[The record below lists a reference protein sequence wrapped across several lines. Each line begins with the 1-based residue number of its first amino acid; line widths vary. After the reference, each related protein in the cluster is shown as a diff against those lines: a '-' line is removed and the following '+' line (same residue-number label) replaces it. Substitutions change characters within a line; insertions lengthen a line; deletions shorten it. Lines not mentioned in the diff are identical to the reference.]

1 MFLDSRRNDFV
12 IIFDGKKLKMFEYVW
27 LSIEIKE
34 YFILEVNNILLRI
47 IVDIIWFDMNE
58 IINVFLNFYNY
69 YKLKGLVIFL
79 I

>member
-1 MFLDSRRNDFV
+1 
-12 IIFDGKKLKMFEYVW
+12 MFEYVW

-34 YFILEVNNILLRI
+34 YFILEINNILLRI

>member
-1 MFLDSRRNDFV
+1 
-12 IIFDGKKLKMFEYVW
+12 MFEYVW

-34 YFILEVNNILLRI
+34 YFMLEVNNILLRI

>member
-1 MFLDSRRNDFV
+1 MFLDSRRIDFV
-12 IIFDGKKLKMFEYVW
+12 IIFDCKKLKMFEYVW

-69 YKLKGLVIFL
+69 YKLKRLVIFL

>member
-1 MFLDSRRNDFV
+1 
-12 IIFDGKKLKMFEYVW
+12 MFEYVW

>member
-1 MFLDSRRNDFV
+1 M
-12 IIFDGKKLKMFEYVW
+12 W

>member
-1 MFLDSRRNDFV
+1 
-12 IIFDGKKLKMFEYVW
+12 MFEYVW

-69 YKLKGLVIFL
+69 YKLKGLVIFV

>member
-12 IIFDGKKLKMFEYVW
+12 IIFDCKKLKRFEYVW

>member
-1 MFLDSRRNDFV
+1 
-12 IIFDGKKLKMFEYVW
+12 MFEYVW

-69 YKLKGLVIFL
+69 YKLKRLVIFL

>member
-1 MFLDSRRNDFV
+1 
-12 IIFDGKKLKMFEYVW
+12 MFEYVW

-47 IVDIIWFDMNE
+47 IVDIIWFDINE